1 MSNDS
6 LKKKS
11 NYPQGNKVK
20 RMDITHDIFLMTNKL
35 LKILTY
41 LLYKDTQFVL
51 EKNMMILL

>member
-1 MSNDS
+1 
-6 LKKKS
+6 
-11 NYPQGNKVK
+11 
-20 RMDITHDIFLMTNKL
+20 MDITHDIFLMTNKL